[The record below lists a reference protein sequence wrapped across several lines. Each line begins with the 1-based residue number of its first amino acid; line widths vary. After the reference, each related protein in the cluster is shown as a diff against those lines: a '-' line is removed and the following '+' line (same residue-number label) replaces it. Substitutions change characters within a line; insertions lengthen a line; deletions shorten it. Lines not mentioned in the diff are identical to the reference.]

1 MGNLVTGKVR
11 FSYANVFEPRQTPN
25 GDQKYS
31 VTLLIPKSY
40 NNTYQRIMAEINKSL
55 QENLS
60 TKFNGVMPANPKLPI
75 HDGDGVRQSGEE
87 YGPECKGHWVI
98 TANSNNA
105 PEIVD
110 ASGNPIISKN
120 ELKKV
125 RYGLVYKDTKK
136 YLDYDYLKN
145 IILSMQNDK
154 TFLKKLVSNYRNSYS
169 CVIEISEIKNY
180 LFYSNSEV
188 DIYLTL
194 NNFFLNEILK
204 KDLKTG
210 EFKIKYKS
218 LHDLAMFVRNYME
231 KMSLG
236 VTENFENINLKKR
249 LLLLEKSKLTN
260 GVDTK
265 LTPKTKKLTRKKLS
279 KQPLEGQIS
288 LFD

>member
-1 MGNLVTGKVR
+1 MAYYLTIQKGKNE
-11 FSYANVFEPRQTPN
+11 Y
-25 GDQKYS
+25 K
-31 VTLLIPKSY
+31 
-40 NNTYQRIMAEINKSL
+40 EINISSL
-55 QENLS
+55 NEFKRLSKFKDSYSLEEIDMFTSMFADEVNL
-60 TKFNGVMPANPKLPI
+60 KEILYDNGLICLEDISKEI
-75 HDGDGVRQSGEE
+75 SIRQ
-87 YGPECKGHWVI
+87 K
-98 TANSNNA
+98 
-105 PEIVD
+105 
-110 ASGNPIISKN
+110 SKN

-260 GVDTK
+260 GVDAK